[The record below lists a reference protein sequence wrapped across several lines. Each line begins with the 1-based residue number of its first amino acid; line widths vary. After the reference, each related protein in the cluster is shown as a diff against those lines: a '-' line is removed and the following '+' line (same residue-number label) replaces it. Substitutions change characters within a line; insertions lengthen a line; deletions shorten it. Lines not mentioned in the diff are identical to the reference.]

1 MMKPLLQNTDIN
13 LDSPPPM
20 RVLGLLERRMESY
33 NNNQFWQKL
42 VQYYRPLRQQPCL
55 QAAQWSH
62 FLHINNAND
71 ESCVAVF
78 SYEFDGVQS
87 WYHVW
92 NSRAQRSV
100 WISHHDD
107 MIYQPYA
114 IVAMNALVS
123 LVPNWNGLLRA
134 SPTNDDSSN
143 TTINSIHKYE
153 DADRP
158 CNVLVSDASADAN
171 GELWFLVTIKPT
183 DFGESDML
191 ESNTRETKTGWI
203 SLNLIR

>member
-1 MMKPLLQNTDIN
+1 MMNPLLQNTDIN

-20 RVLGLLERRMESY
+20 RVSGLLELRMDSY
-33 NNNQFWQKL
+33 NNKQFWQKL
-42 VQYYRPLRQQPCL
+42 VQYHRPHQQQPCL
-55 QAAQWSH
+55 QTAQWGH

-92 NSRAQRSV
+92 NSQAQRSF
-100 WISHHDD
+100 WISHYDG

-114 IVAMNALVS
+114 IVAMDALVS
-123 LVPNWNGLLRA
+123 LVPNWNGRLHA
-134 SPTNDDSSN
+134 SPNNDDSSN

-153 DADRP
+153 DADRL
-158 CNVLVSDASADAN
+158 CNVLVSDASTDEN
-171 GELWFLVTIKPT
+171 GELWFLVTVKPT
-183 DFGESDML
+183 DFGES
-191 ESNTRETKTGWI
+191 NTQKTKTGWI
-203 SLNLIR
+203 SPNLLS